1 MFSSRRPVSQRSSL
15 RVSGRE
21 RPPQSATSP
30 GAPGLRGRTKGNL
43 NATLKNNN
51 ASHELLGAAP
61 PTGYRT
67 DRTNTK
73 APTTILAVVGAGVDI
88 LRRRPHLVDPDDA
101 QRQHPEGPLLLDDD
115 RLQCLGGRK
124 LDVSQYGSHDLTAA
138 GQDYQ
143 TILRHYYRD
152 IALSCQPLRHTS
164 RSAGSGSPAPR
175 AGRHEGGHLVVTALG
190 YA

>member
-1 MFSSRRPVSQRSSL
+1 MATDGPSGSAVGGGRRCSARGGRSPNDHRFAYQGGKGLRSQRL
-15 RVSGRE
+15 RR
-21 RPPQSATSP
+21 

-115 RLQCLGGRK
+115 RLRCLGGRK

-152 IALSCQPLRHTS
+152 IALS
-164 RSAGSGSPAPR
+164 
-175 AGRHEGGHLVVTALG
+175 
-190 YA
+190 